1 MVSLN
6 LFQPQSDYA
15 KSTYFKGDS
24 PDLKSAVSM
33 AIDSSIYILFSDGS
47 IQKYTRGTK
56 DSFSISGL
64 NKAFNSPVS
73 IYTSP
78 DVQNV
83 YVLDPTNSRIVK
95 LDKTGAFVKEY
106 AADQL
111 KSGVS
116 PNSE

>member
-1 MVSLN
+1 MEASKNTPVE
-6 LFQPQSDYA
+6 Q
-15 KSTYFKGDS
+15 KI
-24 PDLKSAVSM
+24 AV
-33 AIDSSIYILFSDGS
+33 
-47 IQKYTRGTK
+47 
-56 DSFSISGL
+56 SISGL

-111 KSGVS
+111 KSGVALTVS
-116 PNSE
+116 KDEKSAFLLSGGKIYQISL